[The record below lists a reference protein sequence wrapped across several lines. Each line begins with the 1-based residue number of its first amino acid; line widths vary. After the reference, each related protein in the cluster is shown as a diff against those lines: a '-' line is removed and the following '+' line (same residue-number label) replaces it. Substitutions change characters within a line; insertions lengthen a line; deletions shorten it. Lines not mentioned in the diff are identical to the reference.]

1 MCYVVAI
8 PRKPHPGAGL
18 LRRSDLRRISR
29 KRRLVFVNH
38 VRQLKAQEAQNIN
51 RGENR
56 DPDSYVLASFVFL
69 GPFVALNASLP
80 LCRSCD

>member
-8 PRKPHPGAGL
+8 PRKPDPGAGL

-38 VRQLKAQEAQNIN
+38 VRQLKPQ
-51 RGENR
+51 RGTKRHKRHKRHETLTEVR
-56 DPDSYVLASFVFL
+56 IEIPTLTFLPPLCFL
-69 GPFVALNASLP
+69 GLLW
-80 LCRSCD
+80 L